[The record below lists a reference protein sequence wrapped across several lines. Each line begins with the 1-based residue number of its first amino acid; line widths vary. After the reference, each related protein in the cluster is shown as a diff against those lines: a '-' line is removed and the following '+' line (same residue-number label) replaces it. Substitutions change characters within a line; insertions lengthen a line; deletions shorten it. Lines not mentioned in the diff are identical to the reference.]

1 MKTTFRGE
9 RFWIWVIL
17 SVILFLLWVV
27 VMRGI
32 ATNRSDT
39 EEIYLQNELQ
49 SLEGEV
55 DSILLTYSKFS
66 DYIFDEL
73 DQDQEIKDIMEK
85 ANSASI
91 SEKEVLRDRLYQK
104 TYNKYLSMKEYEYR
118 QFQFHL
124 ANTESFLRLHAPE
137 KYGDL
142 LLGIRE
148 SVRLTNENLE
158 KTTCFEEGRI
168 FNGFRYVYPL
178 LNKDK
183 HIGSVEVSV
192 SSRSIIKIL
201 SQLYQ
206 NEDFYFIIDKAVAD
220 QKLFE
225 EELSNYQDLA
235 ILEGFYL
242 DKDIMEIAELNRTVV
257 SDLEESFFQKA
268 VDINSDKIKNKE
280 SFSTV
285 NNYNGKNYTIT
296 FLAIENIEK
305 TPVAYLISIQ
315 ESQGFERIIKSNNL
329 QVMMVTLLFVLII
342 LFGLLLVF
350 YYKKLRERAERDDLT
365 NLYNRNKFYE
375 LAKIEEKSAM
385 QFKYQSAVLLLDIDR
400 FKKINDKYGHKWG
413 DQVLTKL
420 ASEITKNLR
429 ERDIFAR
436 WGGEEFVLLLPD
448 TGKSEAFNL
457 AEKIRKTI
465 CQSPDEQLNKITI
478 SIGVA
483 TIDPD
488 NYNIDRAIM
497 QADQAMYRA
506 KAKGR
511 NQVR

>member
-1 MKTTFRGE
+1 
-9 RFWIWVIL
+9 
-17 SVILFLLWVV
+17 
-27 VMRGI
+27 
-32 ATNRSDT
+32 
-39 EEIYLQNELQ
+39 
-49 SLEGEV
+49 
-55 DSILLTYSKFS
+55 
-66 DYIFDEL
+66 
-73 DQDQEIKDIMEK
+73 
-85 ANSASI
+85 
-91 SEKEVLRDRLYQK
+91 
-104 TYNKYLSMKEYEYR
+104 
-118 QFQFHL
+118 
-124 ANTESFLRLHAPE
+124 
-137 KYGDL
+137 
-142 LLGIRE
+142 
-148 SVRLTNENLE
+148 
-158 KTTCFEEGRI
+158 
-168 FNGFRYVYPL
+168 
-178 LNKDK
+178 
-183 HIGSVEVSV
+183 
-192 SSRSIIKIL
+192 
-201 SQLYQ
+201 
-206 NEDFYFIIDKAVAD
+206 
-220 QKLFE
+220 
-225 EELSNYQDLA
+225 
-235 ILEGFYL
+235 
-242 DKDIMEIAELNRTVV
+242 
-257 SDLEESFFQKA
+257 
-268 VDINSDKIKNKE
+268 
-280 SFSTV
+280 
-285 NNYNGKNYTIT
+285 
-296 FLAIENIEK
+296 
-305 TPVAYLISIQ
+305 
-315 ESQGFERIIKSNNL
+315 
-329 QVMMVTLLFVLII
+329 MVTLLFVLII

-350 YYKKLRERAERDDLT
+350 YNKKLRERAERDDLT